1 MEQIIAD
8 GIRQTETGSYLSI
21 EPESIQKILEGIKKQ
36 IEPLLEQGIQPVLL
50 TSPMIR
56 IYVKRIADQVYEGT
70 TVLDYNEIEQSVQL
84 QSVGMVEF
92 SGDSEA
98 F

>member
-1 MEQIIAD
+1 
-8 GIRQTETGSYLSI
+8 
-21 EPESIQKILEGIKKQ
+21 
-36 IEPLLEQGIQPVLL
+36 LEQGIQPVLL

-84 QSVGMVEF
+84 QSVGMVEI
-92 SGDSEA
+92 
-98 F
+98 